1 MQRLI
6 AAVVALTL
14 FLSAGP
20 VALAAEAAG
29 APLEQAPE
37 IKPFTSAHFAMA
49 GTVKMDGVTV
59 DILGE
64 GDLSVPDRQKS
75 SFKFGPFTAE
85 VVMVGDTVF
94 TRTRFEPRWSRQT
107 SPQVV
112 AFGPISGSEI
122 TRLGRDVRLVGT
134 ETVDSV
140 PTQHYTSSLDLSPLI
155 EPILPA
161 VNDRDVQQALA
172 SLNGTVDVWVGASD
186 RMVRQERLILN
197 VKLPSI
203 EPQGDP
209 MDATLD
215 LTIAYSKLN
224 QPVTINEPARTDTSP
239 LTTPRPNIQ
248 PVVGP
253 PGSPASSTAPLPG
266 QAAPAGQPAAQPG
279 TPGRPPAQAPAQVP
293 VRR

>member
-29 APLEQAPE
+29 APLGQAPE

-49 GTVKMDGVTV
+49 GTVKLDGVTV

-85 VVMVGDTVF
+85 VVLVEDTVY

-107 SPQVV
+107 SPQIV
-112 AFGPISGSEI
+112 AVGPISGSEI

-134 ETVDSV
+134 ETVDGV

-155 EPILPA
+155 EPLLPA
-161 VNDRDVQQALA
+161 VNDRDVRQAIA

-266 QAAPAGQPAAQPG
+266 QAAPAGQPTAQPG

>member
-37 IKPFTSAHFAMA
+37 IKPFKSAHFAMA
-49 GTVKMDGVTV
+49 GTIKMDGVTV

-64 GDLSVPDRQKS
+64 GDLAVPDRQKS

-107 SPQVV
+107 SPHVV
-112 AFGPISGSEI
+112 DVGPISGSEI
-122 TRLGRDVRLVGT
+122 TRIGRDVRLVGT
-134 ETVDSV
+134 ETVDGG

-161 VNDRDVQQALA
+161 ISDRDARQALA
-172 SLNGTVDVWVGASD
+172 SLNGTTDVWVGATD
-186 RMVRQERLILN
+186 RMVRQERLVLN

-215 LTIAYSKLN
+215 LTIVYSKLN
-224 QPVTINEPARTDTSP
+224 QPVTINEPARTDPSP
-239 LTTPRPNIQ
+239 LMTPRPNIQ

-253 PGSPASSTAPLPG
+253 PGSPATSTAPLPG
-266 QAAPAGQPAAQPG
+266 QAGQPGTQPG

>member
-6 AAVVALTL
+6 AVVVALTL

-29 APLEQAPE
+29 APVGQAPD
-37 IKPFTSAHFAMA
+37 IKPFNSAHFGMA

-59 DILGE
+59 DIIGE
-64 GDLSVPDRQKS
+64 GDLSAPDKQKS
-75 SFKFGPFTAE
+75 AFKFGPFTAE

-107 SPQVV
+107 SPQIVDV
-112 AFGPISGSEI
+112 GPISGSEI
-122 TRLGRDVRLVGT
+122 TRLGRDVRMVGT
-134 ETVDSV
+134 EMVDGV
-140 PTQHYTSSLDLSPLI
+140 ATQHYTSSLDLSPLI
-155 EPILPA
+155 EPLLPA
-161 VNDRDVQQALA
+161 ISDRDVRQAIA
-172 SLNGTVDVWVGASD
+172 SLNGTVDVWVGADD
-186 RMVRQERLILN
+186 RMIRQERLILN

-209 MDATLD
+209 MDAKLD
-215 LTIAYSKLN
+215 LTVAYSKLN
-224 QPVTINEPARTDTSP
+224 QPVTITEPNRNDPAP
-239 LTTPRPNIQ
+239 LTTPRPNIN

-253 PGSPASSTAPLPG
+253 PGSPATSTAPLPG
-266 QAAPAGQPAAQPG
+266 SMNAPAVQPG
-279 TPGRPPAQAPAQVP
+279 TAGRPPAQAPAQVP